1 MTKLEALLV
10 QLINQA
16 LSGNMKA
23 LREVIHLREKVQE
36 LEPNLTPAPEL
47 IVNFIVPYGMQFIQ
61 KACGCSDSMRQC
73 AEYTSLAMGTQR
85 ASCCSQ

>member
-23 LREVIHLREKVQE
+23 LREVIRLREKVQE
-36 LEPNLTPAPEL
+36 LEPYLTPAPEFV
-47 IVNFIVPYGMQFIQ
+47 VNFIDPVTKKP
-61 KACGCSDSMRQC
+61 ATT
-73 AEYTSLAMGTQR
+73 EEL
-85 ASCCSQ
+85 